1 MSAPQPEEEKGQEK
15 GQVVPFRRRAKARAG
30 DKTGKEPVK
39 GLEQYSANAGPDDY
53 RQRMTNNLLALVLC
67 VLLIGAGIWLADTLV
82 ELRRKQD
89 CVLSG
94 RRDCAEISVPS
105 ADPR

>member
-1 MSAPQPEEEKGQEK
+1 MSAPQPEEEKGR
-15 GQVVPFRRRAKARAG
+15 VVPFRRRARPRPDDKAGR
-30 DKTGKEPVK
+30 EPVK
-39 GLEQYSANAGPDDY
+39 GLEQYSTDGGADDH
-53 RQRMTNNLLALVLC
+53 RRRMTNNLLALVLC
-67 VLLIGAGIWLADTLV
+67 VLLVGAGIWLADTLG

-94 RRDCAEISVPS
+94 RRDCAEIAVPR